1 MANYGYGQR
10 KRYKIKYKNLA
21 LLLAILLLI
30 VILISRG
37 CSAIFGKKD
46 KEDKPDRDNALQSG
60 DILPDTLPENNLPL
74 AEPNTQAYYAFT
86 SETKTAADLGT
97 GDLVLVNNNIAFKGS
112 VSESDLDVIREKKN
126 KAYSVK
132 DYTVLVR
139 PEAMNA
145 LNDMLLAFY
154 NATGKDTIMV
164 NAGYRTLEY
173 QQDLYADDL
182 DSTGLESSSL
192 VAKPGFSE
200 HHTGLAVDFTVYE
213 NGKYDQ
219 SKLGTGDYTWID
231 ENAHK
236 YGFVNRYPK
245 GKESITMIDN
255 EPWHF
260 RYVGVPHATAM
271 KEYDLCLEQY
281 IDFLRNYTIDTE
293 FLSVTTEDGSQ
304 YMIYYVPMAGSAENP
319 ETTTTNVYI
328 PLKVNTETE
337 KVPYPYEISGNNVD
351 GWIVTFLYK
360 EGTGVINAVPPTDDA
375 AVTTSADDAEPESP
389 ETEAP
394 EAE

>member
-1 MANYGYGQR
+1 M
-10 KRYKIKYKNLA
+10 
-21 LLLAILLLI
+21 
-30 VILISRG
+30 
-37 CSAIFGKKD
+37 
-46 KEDKPDRDNALQSG
+46 
-60 DILPDTLPENNLPL
+60 
-74 AEPNTQAYYAFT
+74 
-86 SETKTAADLGT
+86 
-97 GDLVLVNNNIAFKGS
+97 
-112 VSESDLDVIREKKN
+112 
-126 KAYSVK
+126 
-132 DYTVLVR
+132 
-139 PEAMNA
+139 
-145 LNDMLLAFY
+145 
-154 NATGKDTIMV
+154 
-164 NAGYRTLEY
+164 
-173 QQDLYADDL
+173 
-182 DSTGLESSSL
+182 
-192 VAKPGFSE
+192 
-200 HHTGLAVDFTVYE
+200 YE

-281 IDFLRNYTIDTE
+281 IDFL
-293 FLSVTTEDGSQ
+293 
-304 YMIYYVPMAGSAENP
+304 